1 MKKKNYYQ
9 IHLNKHPR
17 KTTQHKNE
25 DPAMIAFRIMKIA
38 AAAIAAAQK
47 LVAMIH
53 AQKSTA
59 RMIQSTPI
67 DTNFY
72 FNPGEIGVECIEDK
86 NGNLMVIH
94 QGMRPNPN
102 SPSQE

>member
-1 MKKKNYYQ
+1 MKKRNYYQ

-17 KTTQHKNE
+17 KTTQQKNE
-25 DPAMIAFRIMKIA
+25 DPAVISFRIMKIA
-38 AAAIAAAQK
+38 AAAIAAAQQ

-53 AQKSTA
+53 AQKPMA
-59 RMIQSTPI
+59 RMIQTKPI
-67 DTNFY
+67 DPNFY

-86 NGNLMVIH
+86 NGNLIVIH